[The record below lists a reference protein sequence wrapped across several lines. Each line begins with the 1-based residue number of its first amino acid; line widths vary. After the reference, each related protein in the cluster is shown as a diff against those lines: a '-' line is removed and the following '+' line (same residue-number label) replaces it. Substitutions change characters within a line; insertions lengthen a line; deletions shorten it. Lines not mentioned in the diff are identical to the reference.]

1 MNNINICFTCD
12 NTYSQYAGVT
22 IASILKNAAADDNLS
37 FYIISYDI
45 SEDNKNKILNLKN
58 IKNCNI
64 TFITPA
70 ADLFCEFE
78 GIKTIDYLPLV
89 SFFRLKLSSLLPNID
104 KVIYLDP
111 DIIVNSSLAGLFNI
125 DIDNY
130 YCGGVLDINH
140 KKLGKQINLKTE
152 NSYIN
157 SGMLLINL
165 KKWRDENAE
174 KQFNECAKH
183 YIKEIAF
190 GDQDLINMC
199 FDGKILILDY
209 KWNMQVVNLCCRSE
223 FTDKF
228 NIIHYTGSSK
238 PWKFGSYVPL
248 KKYYFEALKLT
259 GWKFP
264 NKRQRMLSEIC
275 GILLYLKQYP
285 FFIFSPNF
293 IKALFTK

>member
-1 MNNINICFTCD
+1 
-12 NTYSQYAGVT
+12 
-22 IASILKNAAADDNLS
+22 
-37 FYIISYDI
+37 
-45 SEDNKNKILNLKN
+45 
-58 IKNCNI
+58 
-64 TFITPA
+64 
-70 ADLFCEFE
+70 
-78 GIKTIDYLPLV
+78 
-89 SFFRLKLSSLLPNID
+89 
-104 KVIYLDP
+104 
-111 DIIVNSSLAGLFNI
+111 
-125 DIDNY
+125 
-130 YCGGVLDINH
+130 
-140 KKLGKQINLKTE
+140 
-152 NSYIN
+152 
-157 SGMLLINL
+157 
-165 KKWRDENAE
+165 
-174 KQFNECAKH
+174 
-183 YIKEIAF
+183 
-190 GDQDLINMC
+190 MC